1 MGQKSG
7 LFALG
12 LNWQTLLERDQ
23 VKAIPVSKKFIL
35 KRTNKKAQLV
45 CCWTALYI
53 VIDFHS
59 RINGLA
65 AVKLIRSGTMRV
77 LNVLVYLLVPI
88 TIILYE
94 KKKLYVL
101 VRKTISSLAK
111 NKLASPNDAPEGSK
125 NSLSFSICCRFA
137 FLCPFLVLGRN
148 SHSSRFI
155 SSCRCS
161 NPMHH
166 WVLFSHVC
174 YCSFPCRL
182 FNELSFQLVLVF
194 KPLVVCSV
202 LFFSSLLIYLILPC
216 TI

>member
-1 MGQKSG
+1 MLLNCLIYSHWFSLENKWACCCETNMFWYDEGAKC
-7 LFALG
+7 LG
-12 LNWQTLLERDQ
+12 ISTRSYHHN
-23 VKAIPVSKKFIL
+23 FI
-35 KRTNKKAQLV
+35 
-45 CCWTALYI
+45 W
-53 VIDFHS
+53 
-59 RINGLA
+59 
-65 AVKLIRSGTMRV
+65 
-77 LNVLVYLLVPI
+77 
-88 TIILYE
+88 

-137 FLCPFLVLGRN
+137 FLCPFLVLDRN

-194 KPLVVCSV
+194 KLLVVCSMSSFSV
-202 LFFSSLLIYLILPC
+202 HYLFI
-216 TI
+216 